1 MKLVLLS
8 SKMLAVAF
16 FSLLLFSCGKD
27 KPAADEYG
35 IYFKL
40 NGTQMNFPEF
50 DRATH
55 NEMGGNHALTISA
68 EKASVGPS
76 INLVSDQ
83 NDFTTGK
90 VYVVDVPAIGGKNM
104 MEYYP
109 VYNDYDNG
117 WNTLP
122 PDGQE
127 AKLIVRI
134 TEANDVFV
142 KGTFEAFLFQHNGS
156 TEKSLVTDGR
166 FYVRYPR

>member
-1 MKLVLLS
+1 MKFILLS
-8 SKMLAVAF
+8 GKMLAVVF

-35 IYFKL
+35 IYFKF

-55 NEMGGNHALTISA
+55 NELGNHTLTISA

-76 INLVSDQ
+76 ITLVSDQ

-90 VYVVDVPAIGGKNM
+90 VYLVVVPSIGGKNI

-117 WNTLP
+117 WNSLP

-134 TEANDVFV
+134 TEATDAFV
-142 KGTFEAFLFQHNGS
+142 KGTFEAFLYQHNGA
-156 TEKSLVTDGR
+156 TEKALVTDGR
-166 FYVRYPR
+166 FYVRYPH